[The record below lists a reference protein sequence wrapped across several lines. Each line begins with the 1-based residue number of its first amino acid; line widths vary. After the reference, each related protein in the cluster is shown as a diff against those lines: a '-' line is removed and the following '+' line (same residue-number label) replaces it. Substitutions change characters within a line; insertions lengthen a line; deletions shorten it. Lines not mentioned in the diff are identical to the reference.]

1 MLWGFQPEPPA
12 PGPRSRLP
20 GEGPGPHPHP
30 GPSSPVTSKRPSRS
44 RPGRA
49 ATSKDNGECAQE
61 PPLRPHGEGPATRR
75 ATARGLSPP
84 PWLTALRSRRTLRA
98 AGANT
103 GCGEAPGWALGK
115 PPPGLTPLRVGRA
128 GTTQGRGR
136 STKGCSART
145 AAVAAVRHLTHCL
158 EQAPSATAPP
168 GRHSSGRADPDA
180 TGWGGQQRRHSRGR
194 RPGTQGPDRCPV
206 GTTAEDRA
214 APCPRSH
221 HCLRARGAAA
231 PPAAPW
237 WLCVS
242 PARRRGRHRRF
253 PGGEDWLLCK
263 DTEGLSSD
271 KGCVTCRQ
279 V

>member
-180 TGWGGQQRRHSRGR
+180 TGWGGSRGATAADGGRAPRALTAVPWGRPR
-194 RPGTQGPDRCPV
+194 RTGLHRV
-206 GTTAEDRA
+206 LALTTACGRGG
-214 APCPRSH
+214 
-221 HCLRARGAAA
+221 LRLRRQLRGGF
-231 PPAAPW
+231 
-237 WLCVS
+237 VS
-242 PARRRGRHRRF
+242 PP
-253 PGGEDWLLCK
+253 PGGGG
-263 DTEGLSSD
+263 DTAGSLGVRT
-271 KGCVTCRQ
+271 GCSARTRRA
-279 V
+279 